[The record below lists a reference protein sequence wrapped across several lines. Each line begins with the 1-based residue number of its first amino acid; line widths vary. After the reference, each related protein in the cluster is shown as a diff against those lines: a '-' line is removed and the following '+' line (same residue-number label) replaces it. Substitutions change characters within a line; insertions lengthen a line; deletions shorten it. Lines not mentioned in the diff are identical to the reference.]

1 MAETVL
7 ASLEQLQKIAAKN
20 KEISD
25 NLTGRLETIE
35 KVGPQANVLE
45 GVKVNGKALAIVQ
58 KMVDI
63 LVTTGAADGTIT
75 PYTPLHALDAIM
87 IKLIFINLHFC
98 LLMLHVLS
106 LLRQVHR
113 QQQCS

>member
-45 GVKVNGKALAIVQ
+45 V
-58 KMVDI
+58 
-63 LVTTGAADGTIT
+63 
-75 PYTPLHALDAIM
+75 
-87 IKLIFINLHFC
+87 
-98 LLMLHVLS
+98 
-106 LLRQVHR
+106 
-113 QQQCS
+113 

>member
-63 LVTTGAADGTIT
+63 LVTTGAADGTI
-75 PYTPLHALDAIM
+75 
-87 IKLIFINLHFC
+87 
-98 LLMLHVLS
+98 
-106 LLRQVHR
+106 QVNGVDVSVKGLA
-113 QQQCS
+113 QMAYKV

>member
-7 ASLEQLQKIAAKN
+7 ASLKQLQEIAAKN

-63 LVTTGAADGTIT
+63 LVTTGAADGTI
-75 PYTPLHALDAIM
+75 
-87 IKLIFINLHFC
+87 
-98 LLMLHVLS
+98 
-106 LLRQVHR
+106 QVNGVDVSVKGLA
-113 QQQCS
+113 QMAYQC